1 MKTKLLAS
9 IVALFVVT
17 SIFAQTN
24 LNNYKYVIVP
34 TKFDFLKE
42 NNQYRLN
49 ELAQFL
55 FNKYG
60 FTAVM
65 EGSEYPED
73 LMIDRC
79 LALRSDAIKDSGMF
93 KTKIKVTLKDC
104 NDRVVYTSQMGES
117 REKEY
122 NTAYN
127 KALREAFTSFET
139 LNYKYEPKKNVV
151 PTQPTKVVEDV
162 KSETKE
168 EIEKLR
174 QEIETLKKAKETAKV
189 QEVVEEV
196 IETPKVEVAVQEKKE
211 IQPVGRISESSSD
224 VLYAQAIAIG
234 FQLVD
239 SSPKVIYR
247 IKNTGLNNVFLVEG
261 KNALIYKN
269 GDDWML
275 EHYEN
280 ETLKQEKLNIKF

>member
-104 NDRVVYTSQMGES
+104 NDRVVYTSLMGES

-122 NTAYN
+122 NIAYN

-174 QEIETLKKAKETAKV
+174 QEIETLKRAKETAKA

-224 VLYAQAIAIG
+224 VLYAQAIASG

-239 SSPKVIYR
+239 SSPKVVYK

-269 GDDWML
+269 GDNWML

-280 ETLKQEKLNIKF
+280 EKLKQEKLNIKF

>member
-151 PTQPTKVVEDV
+151 ATQPTKVVEDV
-162 KSETKE
+162 KAETKE

-224 VLYAQAIAIG
+224 VLYAQAIASG

-239 SSPKVIYR
+239 SSPKVVYK

-269 GDDWML
+269 GDNWML

-280 ETLKQEKLNIKF
+280 EKLKQEKLNIKF

>member
-151 PTQPTKVVEDV
+151 ATQPTKVVEDV
-162 KSETKE
+162 KAETKE

-211 IQPVGRISESSSD
+211 IQPVGRISESSSN
-224 VLYAQAIAIG
+224 VLYAQAIASG

-239 SSPKVIYR
+239 SSPKVVYK

-269 GDDWML
+269 GDNWML

-280 ETLKQEKLNIKF
+280 EKLKQEKLNIKF